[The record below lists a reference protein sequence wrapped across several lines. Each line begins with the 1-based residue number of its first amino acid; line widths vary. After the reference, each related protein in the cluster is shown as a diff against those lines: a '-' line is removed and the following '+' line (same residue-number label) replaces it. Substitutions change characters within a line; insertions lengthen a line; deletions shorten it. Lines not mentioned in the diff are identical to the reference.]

1 MFEDLPNEVL
11 QEILHKLPVKS
22 LIQLRCVSKS
32 FNSLITSPAF
42 INFSFTRSHPDSNKL
57 IVRYLDVTPHV
68 ERYKLIVED
77 NDNNDSSSSEQIQ
90 DFEFPLRSG
99 WGYFELVG
107 SANGLFCLHQ
117 GKDFH
122 LWNPCIRKFITLPT
136 PCLFPCFL
144 GFGFDS
150 RNNDY
155 KVVKIARSAEFSLY
169 QVSQPRV
176 EVYSVS
182 ERSWRVARGGV
193 SCPARITCSLLHQ
206 QPAFLNGA
214 LHFAA
219 NDWGDAQSLVVL
231 SFDLSDEAFRV
242 ISLPNG
248 NFGLGAK
255 IGISVFNGLLSLLS
269 YECQHGSSVQCCS
282 VWVMKEYDVVDSWI
296 KLFTIELNML
306 HWKVL
311 GFLKNG
317 HVLVQKTESRSRGS
331 ELLSYDPKSEQ
342 VKNLG
347 FYRSTKYSY
356 ADNYVRN
363 LTFLTNQMM

>member
-11 QEILHKLPVKS
+11 YEILHKLPLKS

-57 IVRYLDVTPHV
+57 IVRYLDVEYHV

-77 NDNNDSSSSEQIQ
+77 NDNNDSFSSEQIQ
-90 DFEFPLRSG
+90 DFEFPLRSS
-99 WGYFELVG
+99 WAYFQLVG
-107 SANGLFCLHQ
+107 SANGLFCLHE
-117 GKDFH
+117 GNRFI

-155 KVVKIARSAEFSLY
+155 KLVRIAKSAKLSL
-169 QVSQPRV
+169 V
-176 EVYSVS
+176 EVCSVS
-182 ERSWRVARGGV
+182 ERAWRVASGGDL
-193 SCPARITCSLLHQ
+193 CPARITCSVLHP
-206 QPAFLNGA
+206 QPASLNGA
-214 LHFAA
+214 LHFVA
-219 NDWGDAQSLVVL
+219 NDWGGAQSLVVL
-231 SFDLSDEAFRV
+231 SFDLGDEVFRV

-248 NFGLGAK
+248 NFGSGAD
-255 IGISVFNGLLSLLS
+255 IGISVFNGSLSLLS
-269 YECQHGSSVQCCS
+269 YKYECQHRRRVQCCS
-282 VWVMKEYDVVDSWI
+282 VWVMNKYDDVDSWTKQFI
-296 KLFTIELNML
+296 IEFNML

-311 GFLKNG
+311 GFLKNDN
-317 HVLVQKTESRSRGS
+317 VLVQKVESRGS
-331 ELLSYDPKSEQ
+331 KLLSYDPESEQ

-347 FYRSTKYSY
+347 FYRSTHYSY

-363 LTFLTNQMM
+363 LNFLTNQMM